1 MEKFGIDQRKVVSE
15 AFNSTVEA
23 FEKDIKN
30 KTEETK
36 IDITFREDNSIF
48 IEAKAAID
56 KVYIKFEASVVNENS
71 KTITRAKE
79 ICGTPTF
86 FIKEI
91 GRINLLGLYI
101 KGEDASFILQKNM
114 LFSSFFDGDIRN
126 AIYKL
131 IVLNYRNTIGKELP
145 KRVLLDNDMEIAKK
159 DGKTYFR
166 EVPLATIYDSYGNA
180 TSSNDKDYEYI
191 SEAFSI
197 EISQH
202 RTLQKFR
209 EFKGLVVLDSEK
221 GFHIEAEGF
230 LLKFLSRRKLT

>member
-15 AFNSTVEA
+15 AFNSIVEA

-48 IEAKAAID
+48 IEAKATIN
-56 KVYIKFEASVVNENS
+56 KIYIKFEASVVHENS
-71 KTITRAKE
+71 KTITRVKE
-79 ICGTPTF
+79 ICSIPTF

-131 IVLNYRNTIGKELP
+131 IVLNYRNTTGKELP
-145 KRVLLDNDMEIAKK
+145 KIVLLDNDIEIAKK

-166 EVPLATIYDSYGNA
+166 EIPLATIYDNYGNA
-180 TSSNDKDYEYI
+180 TSSKDEDYEYI

-197 EISQH
+197 EISQ
-202 RTLQKFR
+202 RQTFQKFK
-209 EFKGLVVLDSEK
+209 EFKGLVVLDFEK
-221 GFHIEAEGF
+221 GFHVEAEGF
-230 LLKFLSRRKLT
+230 NPEENMW

>member
-15 AFNSTVEA
+15 AFNSIVEA

-71 KTITRAKE
+71 KTIIRAKE

-209 EFKGLVVLDSEK
+209 EFKGLVVLDSEN

-230 LLKFLSRRKLT
+230 NPEENMW

>member
-1 MEKFGIDQRKVVSE
+1 MNLWFIHIFS
-15 AFNSTVEA
+15 
-23 FEKDIKN
+23 N
-30 KTEETK
+30 KLN
-36 IDITFREDNSIF
+36 IFYNREDNSIF

-56 KVYIKFEASVVNENS
+56 KVYIKFEASVVHENS

-221 GFHIEAEGF
+221 GFYIEAEGF
-230 LLKFLSRRKLT
+230 NSEENMW

>member
-1 MEKFGIDQRKVVSE
+1 MEKFGIDQRKVVSK
-15 AFNSTVEA
+15 AFNSIVEA

-56 KVYIKFEASVVNENS
+56 KVYIKFEASVVHENS

-131 IVLNYRNTIGKELP
+131 IVLNYRNTTGKELP
-145 KRVLLDNDMEIAKK
+145 KIVLLDNDIEIAKK

-166 EVPLATIYDSYGNA
+166 EIPLATIYDNYGNA
-180 TSSNDKDYEYI
+180 TSSKDEDYEYI

-197 EISQH
+197 EISQ
-202 RTLQKFR
+202 RQTFQKFK
-209 EFKGLVVLDSEK
+209 EFKGLVVLDFEK
-221 GFHIEAEGF
+221 GFHVEAEGF
-230 LLKFLSRRKLT
+230 NPEENMW

>member
-15 AFNSTVEA
+15 AFNSIVEA

-48 IEAKAAID
+48 IEAKATIN
-56 KVYIKFEASVVNENS
+56 KIYIKFEASVVHENS

-202 RTLQKFR
+202 RTLQKFK

-221 GFHIEAEGF
+221 GFYIEAEGF
-230 LLKFLSRRKLT
+230 NSEENMW

>member
-15 AFNSTVEA
+15 AFNSIVEA

-56 KVYIKFEASVVNENS
+56 KVDIKFEASVVNENS

-230 LLKFLSRRKLT
+230 NPEENMW

>member
-1 MEKFGIDQRKVVSE
+1 MEKFGIDQRKVISE
-15 AFNSTVEA
+15 AFNSIVEV

-48 IEAKAAID
+48 IEAKATID
-56 KVYIKFEASVVNENS
+56 EVYIKFEASVVHENS

-79 ICGTPTF
+79 ICSVPTF

-91 GRINLLGLYI
+91 GRINLLGLCI

-114 LFSSFFDGDIRN
+114 LFSSFFDRDIRN

-131 IVLNYRNTIGKELP
+131 IVLNYRNTVGKELP
-145 KRVLLDNDMEIAKK
+145 KRVLLDNDIEIAKQ

-166 EVPLATIYDSYGNA
+166 EVPLATIYDNYGNA
-180 TSSNDKDYEYI
+180 ISPNDKDYEDISSAFAIKI
-191 SEAFSI
+191 SE
-197 EISQH
+197 H
-202 RTLQKFR
+202 HTLKGFR
-209 EFKGLVVLDSEK
+209 ELRGLVVLDFGK
-221 GFHIEAEGF
+221 GFHVEAEGF
-230 LLKFLSRRKLT
+230 NPEENMW

>member
-1 MEKFGIDQRKVVSE
+1 MEKFGIDQRKVVSK
-15 AFNSTVEA
+15 AFNSIVEA
-23 FEKDIKN
+23 FEKDVKN

-56 KVYIKFEASVVNENS
+56 KVYIKFEASVVHENS

-131 IVLNYRNTIGKELP
+131 IVLNYRNTTGKELP
-145 KRVLLDNDMEIAKK
+145 KIVLLDNDIEIAKQ

-166 EVPLATIYDSYGNA
+166 EIPLSTIYDNYGNA
-180 TSSNDKDYEYI
+180 TSSKDEDYEYI

-197 EISQH
+197 EISQ
-202 RTLQKFR
+202 RQTFQKFK
-209 EFKGLVVLDSEK
+209 EFKGLVVLDFEK
-221 GFHIEAEGF
+221 GFHVEAEGF
-230 LLKFLSRRKLT
+230 NPEENMW

>member
-15 AFNSTVEA
+15 AFNSIVEA

-131 IVLNYRNTIGKELP
+131 IVLNYRNTTGKELP
-145 KRVLLDNDMEIAKK
+145 KIVLLDNDIEIAKK

-166 EVPLATIYDSYGNA
+166 EIPLATIYDNYGNA
-180 TSSNDKDYEYI
+180 TSSKDEDYEYI

-197 EISQH
+197 EISQ
-202 RTLQKFR
+202 RQTFQKFK
-209 EFKGLVVLDSEK
+209 EFKGLVVLDFEK
-221 GFHIEAEGF
+221 GFHVEAEGF
-230 LLKFLSRRKLT
+230 NPEENMW

>member
-15 AFNSTVEA
+15 AFNSIVEA

-71 KTITRAKE
+71 KTIIRAKE
-79 ICGTPTF
+79 ICSIPTF

-131 IVLNYRNTIGKELP
+131 IVLNYRNTTGKELP
-145 KRVLLDNDMEIAKK
+145 KIVLLDNDIEIAKK

-166 EVPLATIYDSYGNA
+166 EIPLATIYDNYGNA
-180 TSSNDKDYEYI
+180 TSSKDEDYEYI

-197 EISQH
+197 EISQ
-202 RTLQKFR
+202 RQTFQKFK
-209 EFKGLVVLDSEK
+209 EFKGLVVLDFEK
-221 GFHIEAEGF
+221 GFHVEAEGF
-230 LLKFLSRRKLT
+230 NPEENMW

>member
-15 AFNSTVEA
+15 AFNSIVEA

-71 KTITRAKE
+71 KTIIRAKE

-180 TSSNDKDYEYI
+180 TSSNDRDYEYI

-230 LLKFLSRRKLT
+230 NPEENMW

>member
-15 AFNSTVEA
+15 AFNSIVEA

-48 IEAKAAID
+48 IEAKATIN
-56 KVYIKFEASVVNENS
+56 KIYIKFEASVVHENS

-79 ICGTPTF
+79 ICGIPTF

-131 IVLNYRNTIGKELP
+131 IVLNYRNTTGKELP
-145 KRVLLDNDMEIAKK
+145 KIVLLDNDIEIAKK

-166 EVPLATIYDSYGNA
+166 EIPLATIYDNYGNA
-180 TSSNDKDYEYI
+180 TSSKDEDYEYI

-197 EISQH
+197 EISQ
-202 RTLQKFR
+202 RQTFQKFK

-230 LLKFLSRRKLT
+230 NPEENMW

>member
-15 AFNSTVEA
+15 AFNSIVEA

-71 KTITRAKE
+71 KTIIRAKE
-79 ICGTPTF
+79 ICSIPTF

-230 LLKFLSRRKLT
+230 NPEENMW

>member
-15 AFNSTVEA
+15 AFNSIVEA

-71 KTITRAKE
+71 KTIIRAKE

-230 LLKFLSRRKLT
+230 NPEENMW

>member
-15 AFNSTVEA
+15 AFNSIVEA

-71 KTITRAKE
+71 KTIIRAKE

-191 SEAFSI
+191 SETFSI

-230 LLKFLSRRKLT
+230 NPEENMW

>member
-15 AFNSTVEA
+15 AFNSIVEA

-48 IEAKAAID
+48 IEAKATIN
-56 KVYIKFEASVVNENS
+56 KIYIKFEASVVHENS

-79 ICGTPTF
+79 ICSIPTF

-131 IVLNYRNTIGKELP
+131 IVLNYRNTTGKELP
-145 KRVLLDNDMEIAKK
+145 KIVLLDNDIEIAKK

-166 EVPLATIYDSYGNA
+166 EIPLATIYDNYGNA
-180 TSSNDKDYEYI
+180 TSSKDEDYEYI

-197 EISQH
+197 EISQ
-202 RTLQKFR
+202 RQTFQKFK
-209 EFKGLVVLDSEK
+209 EFKGLVVLDFEK
-221 GFHIEAEGF
+221 GFHVEAKGF
-230 LLKFLSRRKLT
+230 DPKENMW

>member
-15 AFNSTVEA
+15 AFNSIVEA

-79 ICGTPTF
+79 ICSIPTF

-131 IVLNYRNTIGKELP
+131 IVLNYRNTTGKELP
-145 KRVLLDNDMEIAKK
+145 KIVLLDNDIEIAKK

-166 EVPLATIYDSYGNA
+166 EIPLATIYDNYGNA
-180 TSSNDKDYEYI
+180 TSSKDEDYEYI

-197 EISQH
+197 EISQ
-202 RTLQKFR
+202 RQTFQKFK

-230 LLKFLSRRKLT
+230 NPEENMW

>member
-1 MEKFGIDQRKVVSE
+1 MEKFGIDQRKVVSG
-15 AFNSTVEA
+15 AFNSIVEA
-23 FEKDIKN
+23 FEKDVKN

-48 IEAKAAID
+48 IEAKATID
-56 KVYIKFEASVVNENS
+56 KIYIKFEASVVHENS

-79 ICGTPTF
+79 ICSVPTF

-131 IVLNYRNTIGKELP
+131 IVLNYHNTIGEELP
-145 KRVLLDNDMEIAKK
+145 KIVLLDNDIEIAKK

-166 EVPLATIYDSYGNA
+166 EIPLSTIYDNYGNIIL
-180 TSSNDKDYEYI
+180 SNDKDYEDI
-191 SEAFSI
+191 SSAFAI
-197 EISQH
+197 EISEH
-202 RTLQKFR
+202 HTLKGFR
-209 EFKGLVVLDSEK
+209 ELRGLVVLDFGK
-221 GFHIEAEGF
+221 GFHVEAEGF
-230 LLKFLSRRKLT
+230 NPEENMW

>member
-15 AFNSTVEA
+15 AFNSIVEA

-48 IEAKAAID
+48 IEAKATIN
-56 KVYIKFEASVVNENS
+56 KIYIKFEASVVHENS

-79 ICGTPTF
+79 ICSIPTF

-131 IVLNYRNTIGKELP
+131 IVLNYRNTTGKELP
-145 KRVLLDNDMEIAKK
+145 KIVLLDNDIEIAKK

-166 EVPLATIYDSYGNA
+166 EIPLATIYDNYGNA
-180 TSSNDKDYEYI
+180 TSSKDEDYEYI

-197 EISQH
+197 EISQ
-202 RTLQKFR
+202 RQTFQKFK
-209 EFKGLVVLDSEK
+209 EFKGLVVLDFEK
-221 GFHIEAEGF
+221 GFHVEAEGF
-230 LLKFLSRRKLT
+230 NPEENMW

>member
-15 AFNSTVEA
+15 AFNSIVEA

-71 KTITRAKE
+71 KTIIRAKE

-91 GRINLLGLYI
+91 GRINLLGFYI

-230 LLKFLSRRKLT
+230 NPEENMW